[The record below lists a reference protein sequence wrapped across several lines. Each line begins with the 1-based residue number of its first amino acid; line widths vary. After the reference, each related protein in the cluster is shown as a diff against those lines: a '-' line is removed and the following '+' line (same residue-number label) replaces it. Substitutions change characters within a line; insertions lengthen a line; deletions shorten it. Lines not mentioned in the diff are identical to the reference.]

1 MAKNNMNKD
10 NFPFMRIHF
19 QSIVFFSFSFV
30 RVLQANCFGTEWM
43 VKGGMY
49 VSREGVSRQDP
60 NVDKNWKTENY
71 FFQIKYKSQLKVTW
85 RGRKQ
90 TKSKVED
97 LNRSLKQATDLELT
111 ELQTTAML
119 QTNQGGPMT
128 QHS

>member
-1 MAKNNMNKD
+1 
-10 NFPFMRIHF
+10 
-19 QSIVFFSFSFV
+19 
-30 RVLQANCFGTEWM
+30 M

-60 NVDKNWKTENY
+60 NVDKKWKTENY
-71 FFQIKYKSQLKVTW
+71 FFEIKCKSQLKVTW

-111 ELQTTAML
+111 ELQATELL
-119 QTNQGGPMT
+119 QLNQGGPMS